1 MTMTLQPAPAEVSP
15 RLAQLRRAVRPHMIR
30 RLAGYRTQAD
40 AKRYHRRMRKAY
52 VVTHGLLGLLSCTD
66 PLPHDFAV
74 QAVDNLRRAEALHQA
89 VLYLPVTAE
98 GAKARAVALDNLDV
112 AQELVEAM
120 TRMIRRA

>member
-1 MTMTLQPAPAEVSP
+1 
-15 RLAQLRRAVRPHMIR
+15 MIR
-30 RLAGYRTQAD
+30 RLPGHRSQTD
-40 AKRYHRRMRKAY
+40 VKRFHRRVRKAY

-66 PLPHDFAV
+66 PLPRDFAV

-112 AQELVEAM
+112 AEELVETM